1 MIRRTS
7 LGNQAPRRHSTPASL
22 SRPSNGSGIP
32 DLDPQGAP
40 FGGEVR
46 FLPLRQVLDGRV
58 KRRIRRNGLSEEM
71 NAISAEKRRRAEE
84 TKAEIE
90 RLKAELAEKDEEIE
104 RMHDETVV
112 LDTERVWGLEQE
124 VAALKRELASR
135 SSVQQLPSS
144 PAYEWTRAARDP
156 FSDDFMDLDDD
167 AEDEDFGEATRAQLL
182 CSTPTRRMRP
192 SASFPTPPSTSPE
205 PQLPLTPCRRLATP
219 PRASAA
225 VQASLPDLER
235 RQLEE
240 ELESLRLEVNKL
252 TTTLESYSTLTS
264 RLSEKLT
271 PFSPQAPS
279 EESAREDADLE
290 TRLTTVLQTL
300 SDRTAALTEVDSS
313 LQSLGFPGSDA
324 FEVIDALRA
333 GFRSARLELEYLDPG
348 EVTIPLTG
356 AGAEVLSFLLTQL
369 RALAQKAHDADSAI
383 DEYHALELSL
393 RQQLSARV
401 TAMDTLTVQL
411 TKAKHAAATKDAHIA
426 DLDLA
431 LDRLK
436 TAARAYTRDIAE
448 LEALATRLDADLAE
462 KTTAVARLE
471 TSLSAAREQT
481 TDLGSRLAGLSAA
494 HAEALHAHETDLAE
508 RDTTAAGV
516 ATAHEKDLAER
527 DKRVVELGAEVER
540 VGGMLCAAQEAVGK
554 LSGENDALRKEGGV
568 ARGVW
573 AELERVVKMGEGVLG
588 TVATEGEDEAVEQG
602 GRASKK
608 RRLDSGLGFLDEEV
622 VEGDA

>member
-7 LGNQAPRRHSTPASL
+7 LGSQTSRRHSTPFPL

-32 DLDPQGAP
+32 DLDAHGAP

-71 NAISAEKRRRAEE
+71 NTISAEKRRRAEE

-90 RLKAELAEKDEEIE
+90 RLKAALAEKDEEIE

-112 LDTERVWGLEQE
+112 LDTERVWDLEQE
-124 VAALKRELASR
+124 VAALKRELASQ
-135 SSVQQLPSS
+135 SSAQQLPSS
-144 PAYEWTRAARDP
+144 PTYEWTRAARDP
-156 FSDDFMDLDDD
+156 FDDDFMDLDDD

-182 CSTPTRRMRP
+182 CSTPTRRMRA

-205 PQLPLTPCRRLATP
+205 PQLPQTPCRRLASP
-219 PRASAA
+219 PRATTT
-225 VQASLPDLER
+225 VQASLPDAER

-252 TTTLESYSTLTS
+252 TATLESYSTLTS

-271 PFSPQAPS
+271 PFSQAPS
-279 EESAREDADLE
+279 EKSSSEDADLE

-300 SDRTAALTEVDSS
+300 SDRTAALTEVDTS
-313 LQSLGFPGSDA
+313 LQTLGFPGSDA

-333 GFRSARLELEYLDPG
+333 GFRSARLELEYLAPG
-348 EVTIPLTG
+348 EVPLPLTG
-356 AGAEVLSFLLTQL
+356 AGAEVLSLLLAQL
-369 RALAQKAHDADSAI
+369 RDLADKTRDADAAI

-401 TAMDTLTVQL
+401 TAMDTLTMQL
-411 TKAKHAAATKDAHIA
+411 TQAKTAAATKDAHIA

-436 TAARAYTRDIAE
+436 TAARAYTRDITE
-448 LEALATRLDADLAE
+448 LESLATRLDAELAG
-462 KTTAVARLE
+462 KTSVVTALE
-471 TSLSAAREQT
+471 TNLSTLQEQT
-481 TDLGSRLAGLSAA
+481 TSLQSQLDDLSAT
-494 HAEALHAHETDLAE
+494 HAETLSAHERELV
-508 RDTTAAGV
+508 GV
-516 ATAHEKDLAER
+516 EKDLAER
-527 DKRVVELGAEVER
+527 DRRAGELSAEVER
-540 VGGMLCAAQEAVGK
+540 VGGMLRAAQDVVWR
-554 LSGENDALRKEGGV
+554 LRGENEALKKEGGV

-573 AELERVVKMGEGVLG
+573 KELERVVRMGEGVLG
-588 TVATEGEDEAVEQG
+588 GGVRREGESDGVEEG
-602 GRASKK
+602 GRERKK
-608 RRLDSGLGFLDEEV
+608 RRLDSGLGFLDGEV
-622 VEGDA
+622 VGENA